1 MSGAPAIFV
10 TGAASGIGRA
20 IAQEFASRGWF
31 LGLAD
36 LNEAGLAE
44 TAALLGVGRSAS
56 YRLDVRSREAWDLQ
70 LAAFVE
76 AAGGRLNAL
85 ANNAGVA
92 RGGPFESLSG
102 SDDDLL
108 IDVNFRGV
116 VNGCRAALPYLK
128 QNPGSVILNTGSASG
143 LYGSA
148 GLSVYSATKFAVR
161 GLTEALDIE
170 FEPYGVRVRSIMPGF
185 IDTPLLTIGVA
196 GSNRSARDSVV
207 DAGLEFTPVETVAR
221 LAWEATQGDKVH
233 TLIGKTA
240 EKLAFWA
247 RWAPGSVRKQMKKQ
261 IFAAHARAQDRG
273 GG

>member
-1 MSGAPAIFV
+1 MASAPAIFI

-20 IAQEFASRGWF
+20 MAQEFASRGWF
-31 LGLAD
+31 VGLAD

-44 TAALLGVGRSAS
+44 TAALLPAGRSAV
-56 YRLDVRSREAWDLQ
+56 YLLDVCDRDGWDAQ
-70 LAAFVE
+70 LKAFAAA
-76 AAGGRLNAL
+76 AAGAFTAL

-92 RGGPFESLSG
+92 RGGPFETLTG
-102 SDDDLL
+102 ADDDIL

-128 QNPGSVILNTGSASG
+128 QRPGSVILNTGSASG
-143 LYGSA
+143 IYGSA

-170 FEPYGVRVRSIMPGF
+170 FEPHGVRVRSIMPGF
-185 IDTPLLTIGVA
+185 IDTPLLTIGLA
-196 GSNRSARDSVV
+196 GSNRTARDGVV
-207 DAGLEFTPVETVAR
+207 DSGLEFTPVETVAR
-221 LAWEATQGDKVH
+221 LAYEATQGDKVH

-247 RWAPGSVRKQMKKQ
+247 RWAPGLVRKSMKKR
-261 IFAAHARAQDRG
+261 ALDAHARLHG
-273 GG
+273 GP